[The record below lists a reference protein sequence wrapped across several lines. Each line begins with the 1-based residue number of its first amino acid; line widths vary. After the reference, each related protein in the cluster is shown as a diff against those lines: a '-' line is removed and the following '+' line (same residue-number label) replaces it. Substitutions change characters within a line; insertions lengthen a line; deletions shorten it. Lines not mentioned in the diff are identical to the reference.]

1 MDGEALERSPY
12 TYNVAVGR
20 EVAPA
25 QAAGLAQAHARVHA
39 QQYPELDGPV
49 LGPEG
54 LEQAELV
61 LLTEYPRL
69 VPRAVGELKAP
80 VDRRAQPRVVRKLEG
95 GAQDVADYPQR
106 GGGINFRCLAQ
117 ELCDLLIRHLL
128 RQHRAEGGT
137 DVPFAGSAVG
147 REGRALD
154 PPARFGEPHVQHI
167 VEGCAAG
174 FEASVIDLFTK

>member
-95 GAQDVADYPQR
+95 
-106 GGGINFRCLAQ
+106 
-117 ELCDLLIRHLL
+117 
-128 RQHRAEGGT
+128 
-137 DVPFAGSAVG
+137 
-147 REGRALD
+147 
-154 PPARFGEPHVQHI
+154 
-167 VEGCAAG
+167 
-174 FEASVIDLFTK
+174 